1 MIPDVSIIVPCY
13 NVAAYV
19 DSCLDSLVR
28 QTLRNIEIICINDG
42 STDETWIH
50 LLRWKEKDS
59 RIILLNQRNAGVSA
73 ARNAGLDAARGLYV
87 GFADPDD
94 YMDPEMYSRLFSA
107 ALEYDADIV
116 ECGNHVFEDSSDRL
130 IEAKRR
136 SPSRHFEEN
145 ASPASFFRDSIWGK
159 MDICVWSKLFRKS
172 MLDAHRLRFNVHLKS
187 GAEDETFRLMA
198 VPHAS
203 RLLFIPDC
211 LYYYRL
217 MRNGSLSRRC
227 NVPTYSKCVQ
237 EFQRLLYI
245 VDYWQ
250 KQGWQN
256 EGLFAYGVRKI
267 RPFFVSKHPLFH
279 QMTAVQ
285 QRSALNLWKLFYQKK
300 RGLPLPQ
307 HKRRI
312 HYGHEQAGRALQ
324 RGGHFPEPHASGC
337 PFQRSAGIHGLQNPF
352 RYLPDGRSSGS
363 GSGRKDGAGRS
374 AGDLNQMAAHCERL
388 IQDGKLLQTL
398 AEEGRRHAEQTF
410 SYPVIAARH
419 AALYEETLREYRYEE

>member
-285 QRSALNLWKLFYQKK
+285 QRSALDWWSLFYQK
-300 RGLPLPQ
+300 
-307 HKRRI
+307 
-312 HYGHEQAGRALQ
+312 
-324 RGGHFPEPHASGC
+324 
-337 PFQRSAGIHGLQNPF
+337 
-352 RYLPDGRSSGS
+352 
-363 GSGRKDGAGRS
+363 
-374 AGDLNQMAAHCERL
+374 
-388 IQDGKLLQTL
+388 
-398 AEEGRRHAEQTF
+398 AE
-410 SYPVIAARH
+410 
-419 AALYEETLREYRYEE
+419 

>member
-1 MIPDVSIIVPCY
+1 MRPDVSIIVPCY

-19 DSCLDSLVR
+19 DDCLDSLVR

-42 STDETWIH
+42 SMDDTWAH
-50 LLRWKEKDS
+50 LLRWKEKDG
-59 RIILLNQRNAGVSA
+59 RIILLNQQNAGVSA

-94 YMDPEMYSRLFSA
+94 YVDPEMYSRLFSA
-107 ALEYDADIV
+107 ALEHDADIV

-130 IEAKRR
+130 IEARRR
-136 SPSRHFEEN
+136 SPSWHFEKD

-172 MLDAHRLRFNVHLKS
+172 MLDAHRLRFNVNLKS

-217 MRNGSLSRRC
+217 MRSGSLSRRC
-227 NVPTYSKCVQ
+227 NDPTYFKCVQ

-245 VDYWQ
+245 VDYW
-250 KQGWQN
+250 KEHGWQN

-285 QRSALNLWKLFYQKK
+285 QQSLLDWWHLFYRNAEGGSVPLRPAGPGQAIGGPAELGAAAIHRLGPHPAGGLFPASRTEGTLLLLQKNARGTFFPSAFQRFPREK
-300 RGLPLPQ
+300 RL
-307 HKRRI
+307 
-312 HYGHEQAGRALQ
+312 AGRA
-324 RGGHFPEPHASGC
+324 
-337 PFQRSAGIHGLQNPF
+337 
-352 RYLPDGRSSGS
+352 
-363 GSGRKDGAGRS
+363 
-374 AGDLNQMAAHCERL
+374 
-388 IQDGKLLQTL
+388 
-398 AEEGRRHAEQTF
+398 
-410 SYPVIAARH
+410 V
-419 AALYEETLREYRYEE
+419 

>member
-19 DSCLDSLVR
+19 DSCLESLVR

-285 QRSALNLWKLFYQKK
+285 QRSALNLWKLFYQKAEGE
-300 RGLPLPQ
+300 RFLSAL
-307 HKRRI
+307 
-312 HYGHEQAGRALQ
+312 AGRDRQLADLLNSAEPVPNGWGRILLAACAL
-324 RGGHFPEPHASGC
+324 
-337 PFQRSAGIHGLQNPF
+337 
-352 RYLPDGRSSGS
+352 LPGQKGR
-363 GSGRKDGAGRS
+363 
-374 AGDLNQMAAHCERL
+374 
-388 IQDGKLLQTL
+388 
-398 AEEGRRHAEQTF
+398 
-410 SYPVIAARH
+410 
-419 AALYEETLREYRYEE
+419 

>member
-267 RPFFVSKHPLFH
+267 RPFFCFQASPFPSDDCCPATFRAGLVEPVLSEGGRKTFPLRSIGTGQATGGPVELGETGPQRLGAHSAGSLLPASRTKRTLLLLQKNACGTFFPSLPQWVSK
-279 QMTAVQ
+279 
-285 QRSALNLWKLFYQKK
+285 RK
-300 RGLPLPQ
+300 RFS
-307 HKRRI
+307 
-312 HYGHEQAGRALQ
+312 GRA
-324 RGGHFPEPHASGC
+324 
-337 PFQRSAGIHGLQNPF
+337 
-352 RYLPDGRSSGS
+352 
-363 GSGRKDGAGRS
+363 
-374 AGDLNQMAAHCERL
+374 
-388 IQDGKLLQTL
+388 
-398 AEEGRRHAEQTF
+398 
-410 SYPVIAARH
+410 V
-419 AALYEETLREYRYEE
+419 

>member
-1 MIPDVSIIVPCY
+1 
-13 NVAAYV
+13 
-19 DSCLDSLVR
+19 
-28 QTLRNIEIICINDG
+28 
-42 STDETWIH
+42 
-50 LLRWKEKDS
+50 
-59 RIILLNQRNAGVSA
+59 
-73 ARNAGLDAARGLYV
+73 
-87 GFADPDD
+87 
-94 YMDPEMYSRLFSA
+94 MDPEMYSRLFSA

-130 IEAKRR
+130 IETKRR

-285 QRSALNLWKLFYQKK
+285 QRSALDWWSLFYQKAEGK
-300 RGLPLPQ
+300 RFLS
-307 HKRRI
+307 
-312 HYGHEQAGRALQ
+312 AL
-324 RGGHFPEPHASGC
+324 
-337 PFQRSAGIHGLQNPF
+337 
-352 RYLPDGRSSGS
+352 
-363 GSGRKDGAGRS
+363 SGRDRQLADLLNSAEPVPNGWGRI
-374 AGDLNQMAAHCERL
+374 LLAACS
-388 IQDGKLLQTL
+388 LLPGQKGRYYSCKKML
-398 AEEGRRHAEQTF
+398 AEHF
-410 SYPVIAARH
+410 SQVCPNGFQKENAS
-419 AALYEETLREYRYEE
+419 LEEPFDTSPPSL

>member
-19 DSCLDSLVR
+19 DSCLESLVR

-42 STDETWIH
+42 STDETWTH

-116 ECGNHVFEDSSDRL
+116 ECGNHVFEDSSDRI

-198 VPHAS
+198 VPHA
-203 RLLFIPDC
+203 L
-211 LYYYRL
+211 
-217 MRNGSLSRRC
+217 SL
-227 NVPTYSKCVQ
+227 
-237 EFQRLLYI
+237 
-245 VDYWQ
+245 
-250 KQGWQN
+250 
-256 EGLFAYGVRKI
+256 
-267 RPFFVSKHPLFH
+267 
-279 QMTAVQ
+279 
-285 QRSALNLWKLFYQKK
+285 
-300 RGLPLPQ
+300 
-307 HKRRI
+307 I
-312 HYGHEQAGRALQ
+312 H
-324 RGGHFPEPHASGC
+324 
-337 PFQRSAGIHGLQNPF
+337 I
-352 RYLPDGRSSGS
+352 
-363 GSGRKDGAGRS
+363 
-374 AGDLNQMAAHCERL
+374 
-388 IQDGKLLQTL
+388 
-398 AEEGRRHAEQTF
+398 
-410 SYPVIAARH
+410 
-419 AALYEETLREYRYEE
+419 

>member
-1 MIPDVSIIVPCY
+1 MRKPC
-13 NVAAYV
+13 
-19 DSCLDSLVR
+19 
-28 QTLRNIEIICINDG
+28 
-42 STDETWIH
+42 
-50 LLRWKEKDS
+50 
-59 RIILLNQRNAGVSA
+59 
-73 ARNAGLDAARGLYV
+73 
-87 GFADPDD
+87 
-94 YMDPEMYSRLFSA
+94 
-107 ALEYDADIV
+107 
-116 ECGNHVFEDSSDRL
+116 FEDSSDRL

-250 KQGWQN
+250 KQGWQMKDCSLTVF
-256 EGLFAYGVRKI
+256 GKSGPFLFPSI
-267 RPFFVSKHPLFH
+267 PFSIK
-279 QMTAVQ
+279 
-285 QRSALNLWKLFYQKK
+285 
-300 RGLPLPQ
+300 
-307 HKRRI
+307 
-312 HYGHEQAGRALQ
+312 
-324 RGGHFPEPHASGC
+324 
-337 PFQRSAGIHGLQNPF
+337 
-352 RYLPDGRSSGS
+352 
-363 GSGRKDGAGRS
+363 
-374 AGDLNQMAAHCERL
+374 
-388 IQDGKLLQTL
+388 
-398 AEEGRRHAEQTF
+398 
-410 SYPVIAARH
+410 
-419 AALYEETLREYRYEE
+419 

>member
-116 ECGNHVFEDSSDRL
+116 E
-130 IEAKRR
+130 
-136 SPSRHFEEN
+136 
-145 ASPASFFRDSIWGK
+145 
-159 MDICVWSKLFRKS
+159 
-172 MLDAHRLRFNVHLKS
+172 AHRLRFNVHLKS

-245 VDYWQ
+245 EDYWQ
-250 KQGWQN
+250 KQ
-256 EGLFAYGVRKI
+256 
-267 RPFFVSKHPLFH
+267 
-279 QMTAVQ
+279 
-285 QRSALNLWKLFYQKK
+285 
-300 RGLPLPQ
+300 
-307 HKRRI
+307 
-312 HYGHEQAGRALQ
+312 
-324 RGGHFPEPHASGC
+324 
-337 PFQRSAGIHGLQNPF
+337 
-352 RYLPDGRSSGS
+352 
-363 GSGRKDGAGRS
+363 
-374 AGDLNQMAAHCERL
+374 
-388 IQDGKLLQTL
+388 
-398 AEEGRRHAEQTF
+398 
-410 SYPVIAARH
+410 
-419 AALYEETLREYRYEE
+419 